1 MKFTPEQRGLIQKT
15 RSKIIDLNN
24 QQTKLYDDL
33 LKELDVSIYA
43 EDWMFDYIY
52 NEYGSIE
59 DIEAKM

>member
-1 MKFTPEQRGLIQKT
+1 MKFTPEQRELIQET
-15 RSKIIDLNN
+15 RSKIIELNN

-33 LKELDVSIYA
+33 LKELDLSIHA

-59 DIEAKM
+59 NVEARM

>member
-1 MKFTPEQRGLIQKT
+1 MKFTPEQRELIQKT
-15 RSKIIDLNN
+15 RSKIIELNN

-59 DIEAKM
+59 DVEARM